1 MVLSR
6 GAVVEAR
13 DEKTVE
19 RDGRSGAGNERHGG
33 EGAEWR
39 EVRAAE
45 IGERGRVFAYPVN
58 SNSPGFVTLQVN
70 LDGNAN
76 IQNIQVMRDV
86 PPLTSAAQTAVQGWS
101 FAAGTLNGSGAPSS
115 IQVTAVF
122 NPFNP
127 AGVGLPSPGL
137 GPAADVGSAP
147 YIPARV
153 ASATYATYP
162 PNSTAFGTV
171 VLDVRIG
178 SGGDVKRVNVVHGV
192 AALTGSAITAVKT
205 WGFSP
210 AKRNGK
216 SVDSRTVVAIV
227 FPSPALGTQ

>member
-1 MVLSR
+1 MKRLLSVM
-6 GAVVEAR
+6 GALALAM
-13 DEKTVE
+13 
-19 RDGRSGAGNERHGG
+19 SGTAAKAQNGG
-33 EGAEWR
+33 KFVPPKLVSAS
-39 EVRAAE
+39 E
-45 IGERGRVFAYPVN
+45 ISYPAN
-58 SNSPGFVTLQVN
+58 ANSPGFVTLQVN

-76 IQNIQVMRDV
+76 IQNIQVVRDV
-86 PPLTSAAQTAVQGWS
+86 PPLTSAAQTAEQGWS
-101 FAAGTLNGSGAPSS
+101 FTAGTSGLPSS

-137 GPAADVGSAP
+137 GPVAGGGSAP
-147 YIPARV
+147 YIPAQV
-153 ASATYATYP
+153 MSASYATYP
-162 PNSTAFGTV
+162 PNTTAFGTV

-210 AKRNGK
+210 ARKNGK
-216 SVDSRTVVAIV
+216 AVDSHTVVAFV

>member
-1 MVLSR
+1 MKRLLKVMC
-6 GAVVEAR
+6 AVAVAVAMNAAAA
-13 DEKTVE
+13 KAQNGGKFVAPKLV
-19 RDGRSGAGNERHGG
+19 SAG
-33 EGAEWR
+33 
-39 EVRAAE
+39 EVP
-45 IGERGRVFAYPVN
+45 YPVN
-58 SNSPGFVTLQVN
+58 ASSPGFVTLQLN

-76 IQNIQVMRDV
+76 IQNVQVVRDV
-86 PPLTSAAQTAVQGWS
+86 PPLTSAAQTAAQGWS
-101 FAAGTLNGSGAPSS
+101 FAAGTVNGSAAASS

-127 AGVGLPSPGL
+127 AGVGLPSAQL
-137 GPAADVGSAP
+137 GAAADVGSAP

-205 WGFSP
+205 WGFFP

-216 SVDSRTVVAIV
+216 AVDSRTVVAFV

>member
-1 MVLSR
+1 MKRLLIVM
-6 GAVVEAR
+6 GALALAM
-13 DEKTVE
+13 
-19 RDGRSGAGNERHGG
+19 SGTAAKAQNGGKFVPPKLVSANE
-33 EGAEWR
+33 
-39 EVRAAE
+39 
-45 IGERGRVFAYPVN
+45 ISYPAN
-58 SNSPGFVTLQVN
+58 ANSPGFVTLQVN

-76 IQNIQVMRDV
+76 IQNIQVVRDV
-86 PPLTSAAQTAVQGWS
+86 PPLTSAAQTAEQGWS
-101 FAAGTLNGSGAPSS
+101 FTAGTSGVPSS

-137 GPAADVGSAP
+137 GPVAGGGSAP
-147 YIPARV
+147 YIPAQV
-153 ASATYATYP
+153 MSASYATYP
-162 PNSTAFGTV
+162 PNTTAFGTV

-216 SVDSRTVVAIV
+216 AVDSHTVVAFV

>member
-1 MVLSR
+1 MKRLLKAMCVV
-6 GAVVEAR
+6 AVVVAMSAAAT
-13 DEKTVE
+13 KAQNGGKFVAPKLV
-19 RDGRSGAGNERHGG
+19 SAG
-33 EGAEWR
+33 
-39 EVRAAE
+39 E
-45 IGERGRVFAYPVN
+45 IAYPAN
-58 SNSPGFVTLQVN
+58 ANSPGFVTLQLN

-76 IQNIQVMRDV
+76 IQNVQVVRDV

-101 FAAGTLNGSGAPSS
+101 FTAGTVNGSGAASS
-115 IQVTAVF
+115 IHVTVVF

-127 AGVGLPSPGL
+127 AGVGLPSAGL
-137 GPAADVGSAP
+137 GATADLGSAP

-162 PNSTAFGTV
+162 SNTTAFGTV

-205 WGFSP
+205 WGFIP

-216 SVDSRTVVAIV
+216 AVDSRTVVAFV

>member
-1 MVLSR
+1 M
-6 GAVVEAR
+6 GALALAMM
-13 DEKTVE
+13 
-19 RDGRSGAGNERHGG
+19 SG
-33 EGAEWR
+33 
-39 EVRAAE
+39 RAAKAQNGGKFVAPKLVNASE
-45 IGERGRVFAYPVN
+45 ISYPVTA
-58 SNSPGFVTLQVN
+58 NSPGFVTLQVN

-76 IQNIQVMRDV
+76 IQNIQVVRDA
-86 PPLTSAAQTAVQGWS
+86 PPLTSVAQAAVQGWS

-137 GPAADVGSAP
+137 GPVAGGGSAP
-147 YIPARV
+147 YIPAQV
-153 ASATYATYP
+153 ISGSYATYP
-162 PNSTAFGTV
+162 PNTTAFGTV

-216 SVDSRTVVAIV
+216 GVDSHTVVAFV

>member
-1 MVLSR
+1 MKRLLNVI
-6 GAVVEAR
+6 GAVLLAM
-13 DEKTVE
+13 
-19 RDGRSGAGNERHGG
+19 SGTAAKAQNGGKFVPPKLVSAG
-33 EGAEWR
+33 
-39 EVRAAE
+39 E
-45 IGERGRVFAYPVN
+45 IAYPVN

-101 FAAGTLNGSGAPSS
+101 FAAGSLNGSGVPSS

-127 AGVGLPSPGL
+127 AGVGLPSSGL
-137 GPAADVGSAP
+137 GPAADAGSAP
-147 YIPARV
+147 YIPARI
-153 ASATYATYP
+153 ASATYATS
-162 PNSTAFGTV
+162 STAFGTV

-178 SGGDVKRVNVVHGV
+178 TGGDVKRVNVVRGV

-216 SVDSRTVVAIV
+216 AVDSRTVVAIV

>member
-1 MVLSR
+1 MKRLLSVM
-6 GAVVEAR
+6 GALALAM
-13 DEKTVE
+13 
-19 RDGRSGAGNERHGG
+19 SGTAAKAQNGG
-33 EGAEWR
+33 KFVPPKLVNAS
-39 EVRAAE
+39 E
-45 IGERGRVFAYPVN
+45 ISYPAN
-58 SNSPGFVTLQVN
+58 ANSPGFVTLQAN

-76 IQNIQVMRDV
+76 IQNIQVVRDV
-86 PPLTSAAQTAVQGWS
+86 PPLTAAAQTAEQGWS
-101 FAAGTLNGSGAPSS
+101 FTAGTSGVPSS

-127 AGVGLPSPGL
+127 AGVGLASPGL
-137 GPAADVGSAP
+137 GPVAGGGSAP
-147 YIPARV
+147 YIPV
-153 ASATYATYP
+153 QVMSASYATYP
-162 PNSTAFGTV
+162 PNTTAFGTV

-216 SVDSRTVVAIV
+216 AVDSHTVVAVV
-227 FPSPALGTQ
+227 FPSPAVGTQ

>member
-1 MVLSR
+1 MKKLLSAM
-6 GAVVEAR
+6 GAVVLAMIPVAA
-13 DEKTVE
+13 KAQNGGKFVPPKLV
-19 RDGRSGAGNERHGG
+19 SAG
-33 EGAEWR
+33 
-39 EVRAAE
+39 E
-45 IGERGRVFAYPVN
+45 IPYPAN
-58 SNSPGFVTLQVN
+58 ANSPGFVTLQVN
-70 LDGNAN
+70 LDGSAN
-76 IQNIQVMRDV
+76 IQNIQVVRDV

-101 FAAGTLNGSGAPSS
+101 FTAGTLNGSGAPSG

-137 GPAADVGSAP
+137 GPAANGSAA

-153 ASATYATYP
+153 VSATYATYP

-171 VLDVRIG
+171 VLDVRIA

-216 SVDSRTVVAIV
+216 AVDSRTVVAFV

>member
-1 MVLSR
+1 MKRLLSVM
-6 GAVVEAR
+6 GALALAM
-13 DEKTVE
+13 
-19 RDGRSGAGNERHGG
+19 SGTAAKAQNGG
-33 EGAEWR
+33 KFVPPKLVSAS
-39 EVRAAE
+39 E
-45 IGERGRVFAYPVN
+45 ISYPAN
-58 SNSPGFVTLQVN
+58 ANSPGFVTLQVN

-76 IQNIQVMRDV
+76 IQNIQVVRDV
-86 PPLTSAAQTAVQGWS
+86 PPLTAAAQTAEQGWS
-101 FAAGTLNGSGAPSS
+101 FTAGTSGVPSS

-171 VLDVRIG
+171 VLDVRVG

-216 SVDSRTVVAIV
+216 TVDSRVVVAIV

>member
-1 MVLSR
+1 MKRPLSVM
-6 GAVVEAR
+6 GALALAMM
-13 DEKTVE
+13 
-19 RDGRSGAGNERHGG
+19 SG
-33 EGAEWR
+33 
-39 EVRAAE
+39 RAAKAQNGGKFVAPKLVNASE
-45 IGERGRVFAYPVN
+45 ISYPVTA
-58 SNSPGFVTLQVN
+58 NSPGFVTLQVN

-76 IQNIQVMRDV
+76 IQNIQVVRDA
-86 PPLTSAAQTAVQGWS
+86 PPLTAAAQTAEQGWS
-101 FAAGTLNGSGAPSS
+101 FTAGTSGVPSS

-137 GPAADVGSAP
+137 GPVAGGGSAP
-147 YIPARV
+147 YIPAQV
-153 ASATYATYP
+153 MSASYATYP
-162 PNSTAFGTV
+162 PNTTSFGTV

-216 SVDSRTVVAIV
+216 AVDSHTVVAFV

>member
-1 MVLSR
+1 MKSLLNVM
-6 GAVVEAR
+6 GVVALAITPAAT
-13 DEKTVE
+13 KAQNGGKFVPPKLV
-19 RDGRSGAGNERHGG
+19 SAG
-33 EGAEWR
+33 
-39 EVRAAE
+39 E
-45 IGERGRVFAYPVN
+45 IAYPVN
-58 SNSPGFVTLQVN
+58 SNSPGIVTLQVN

-76 IQNIQVMRDV
+76 IQNVQVVRDL

-101 FAAGTLNGSGAPSS
+101 FAAGMLNGSGVASS
-115 IQVTAVF
+115 IRVTVVF

-137 GPAADVGSAP
+137 GPAAEVGSAP
-147 YIPARV
+147 YIPAQV

-162 PNSTAFGTV
+162 SNTTAFGTV
-171 VLDVRIG
+171 VLDVRVG
-178 SGGDVKRVNVVHGV
+178 SGGDVKSVNVVHGV

-216 SVDSRTVVAIV
+216 AVDSHTVVAFV
-227 FPSPALGTQ
+227 FPSPGLGTQ

>member
-1 MVLSR
+1 M
-6 GAVVEAR
+6 
-13 DEKTVE
+13 
-19 RDGRSGAGNERHGG
+19 
-33 EGAEWR
+33 
-39 EVRAAE
+39 
-45 IGERGRVFAYPVN
+45 
-58 SNSPGFVTLQVN
+58 
-70 LDGNAN
+70 
-76 IQNIQVMRDV
+76 
-86 PPLTSAAQTAVQGWS
+86 
-101 FAAGTLNGSGAPSS
+101 
-115 IQVTAVF
+115 
-122 NPFNP
+122 
-127 AGVGLPSPGL
+127 PSPGL

-216 SVDSRTVVAIV
+216 AVDSRTVVAIV

>member
-1 MVLSR
+1 MKRLLNVI
-6 GAVVEAR
+6 GAVLLAM
-13 DEKTVE
+13 
-19 RDGRSGAGNERHGG
+19 SGTAAKAQNGGKFVPPKLVSAG
-33 EGAEWR
+33 
-39 EVRAAE
+39 E
-45 IGERGRVFAYPVN
+45 IAYPVN
-58 SNSPGFVTLQVN
+58 SNSPGFVALQVN

-147 YIPARV
+147 YVPARV